1 MKKENEKREFE
12 SEVMILPA
20 IRMVLNE
27 PKMDIPVPPPEPLK
41 GTKKPVN
48 RAVVVKLINK
58 LSRRD

>member
-1 MKKENEKREFE
+1 MKQEDEKREFE

-20 IRMVLNE
+20 IRMILNE
-27 PKMDIPVPPPEPLK
+27 PKPGIPVASPEPLK
-41 GTKKPVN
+41 GAKKPIN